1 MVNSNIRN
9 TARAVAES
17 HHKMD
22 EGTHTAKYFPSN
34 DNLIKI
40 LEVSSSVATSG
51 TIDPFLCDYDE
62 KQDVHYRIEIILLS
76 DEEWKDVLDKK
87 LHLPEDWDLQCSE
100 DLL

>member
-1 MVNSNIRN
+1 MVTLSLKD
-9 TARAVAES
+9 TAKAVAES

-51 TIDPFLCDYDE
+51 TVDPFLCDYDKKHE
-62 KQDVHYRIEIILLS
+62 APYRIEIILLS
-76 DEEWKDVLDKK
+76 DEEWKDVQDKK
-87 LHLPEDWDLQCSE
+87 LLLPDDWDLQYAE

>member
-1 MVNSNIRN
+1 MVTLSLKD
-9 TARAVAES
+9 TAQAVAES

-51 TIDPFLCDYDE
+51 SIDPFLCDYDE
-62 KQDVHYRIEIILLS
+62 HHAAPCRIEIILLS

-87 LHLPEDWDLQCSE
+87 LRLPDDWDLQYAE